1 MGSSRLPGMW
11 LEYLLIFILIVL
23 VVATAYQ
30 LFGDYLGQQA
40 ERLCL
45 QYGLPCPGV
54 PTPTPTPETTPTP
67 TVTGSLLFLKSTLS
81 LGFKT

>member
-1 MGSSRLPGMW
+1 MGSLRLPGMW

-23 VVATAYQ
+23 VIATAYQ

-45 QYGLPCPGV
+45 Q
-54 PTPTPTPETTPTP
+54 
-67 TVTGSLLFLKSTLS
+67 
-81 LGFKT
+81 

>member
-1 MGSSRLPGMW
+1 MGSLRLPGMW

-23 VVATAYQ
+23 VIATAYQ

-40 ERLCL
+40 ERLSL

-67 TVTGSLLFLKSTLS
+67 TVTGSLLLFQAALFTRIKA
-81 LGFKT
+81 